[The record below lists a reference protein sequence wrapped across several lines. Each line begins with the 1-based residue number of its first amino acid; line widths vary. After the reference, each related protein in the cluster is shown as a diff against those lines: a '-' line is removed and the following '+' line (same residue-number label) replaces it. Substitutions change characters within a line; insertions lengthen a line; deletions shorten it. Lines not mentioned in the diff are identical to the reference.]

1 MCETFARII
10 GIIALMIERR
20 SRLMFSYYNNNTLFS
35 LICVTFFLSFS
46 FVEKRDLNLIVY
58 IYIDKI

>member
-1 MCETFARII
+1 LCETFARII

-35 LICVTFFLSFS
+35 LICVTFLLSFS